1 MLIGKNIT
9 IGITACTPV
18 DQIPGLIRMLR
29 NEKAEVKVILTPN
42 ARDRRRSP
50 MSAAFPPLPLR
61 RASGNP
67 VEIDQFEEPK
77 VWDPDHKT
85 SDQSDL
91 LLIAPAS
98 ANTIGKA
105 ANGIADNLLTT
116 TILSTTAPI
125 VFANNINPM
134 MYGKPSVQRNIRTL
148 KEDGCIF
155 VESEGDRAPN
165 RMPSNDQIF
174 KTIIKALEKM
184 TEV

>member
-42 ARDRRRSP
+42 ALN
-50 MSAAFPPLPLR
+50 FITPLPLR

-77 VWDPDHKT
+77 VWDPEHKT

-98 ANTIGKA
+98 ANTI
-105 ANGIADNLLTT
+105 GIADNLLTT

-134 MYGKPSVQRNIRTL
+134 MYSKPGVQRNIQTL

-155 VESEGDRAPN
+155 VENGKGRAPN
-165 RMPSNDQIF
+165 HMPSNEQIF
-174 KTIIKALEKM
+174 QTIIKALEKM

>member
-1 MLIGKNIT
+1 MKMLIGKNIT

-18 DQIPGLIRMLR
+18 DQITGLIRMLR

-42 ARDRRRSP
+42 ALN
-50 MSAAFPPLPLR
+50 FITPLPLR

-77 VWDPDHKT
+77 VWDPEHKT

-105 ANGIADNLLTT
+105 ANGLADNLLTT

-134 MYGKPSVQRNIRTL
+134 MYSKPSVQRNIQTL

-155 VESEGDRAPN
+155 VENGEGRAPN

-174 KTIIKALEKM
+174 QTIIKVLEKM

>member
-1 MLIGKNIT
+1 MLNGRNIT

-29 NEKAEVKVILTPN
+29 DEKAEVKVMLTPN
-42 ARDRRRSP
+42 ALH
-50 MSAAFPPLPLR
+50 FITPLPLR

-77 VWDPDHKT
+77 VWDPGHRT

-116 TILSTTAPI
+116 TILSTTGPI

-134 MYGKPSVQRNIRTL
+134 MYGKPSVQRNIQTL
-148 KEDGCIF
+148 KDDGCIF
-155 VESEGDRAPN
+155 VENEAGKAPN
-165 RMPSNDQIF
+165 RMPSNERIF
-174 KTIIKALEKM
+174 QTVVKALERM

>member
-1 MLIGKNIT
+1 MLMGKNIT

-18 DQIPGLIRMLR
+18 DQIPKLIRMLCD
-29 NEKAEVKVILTPN
+29 EKAEVKVILTPN
-42 ARDRRRSP
+42 ALN
-50 MSAAFPPLPLR
+50 FITPLPLR

-98 ANTIGKA
+98 ANT
-105 ANGIADNLLTT
+105 NGIADNLLTT

-125 VFANNINPM
+125 LFANNINPM
-134 MYGKPSVQRNIRTL
+134 MYGKPSVQRNIQTL

-155 VESEGDRAPN
+155 IENDKAPN
-165 RMPSNDQIF
+165 RMPSNERIF
-174 KTIIKALEKM
+174 ETIVKTLEKM
-184 TEV
+184 MEV